1 MSDGNL
7 HTGMVTVRGRAHP
20 LADTVYA
27 EAPAGQTIAQLLGPG
42 AAQSVRV
49 ELGGEPVPRQLWPL
63 VKPKAGQ
70 QLTVT
75 AVPAGGSN
83 NKLLKIVVVI
93 VAIVYLYY
101 TWDFQG
107 ALQIVA
113 YGFTAVNLL
122 VPPPTPKLPGAGDPF
137 DTLNSLTGTQNR
149 ATVYSPIPCVIGT
162 VRFFPTHAALPYT
175 EIIGSDQYLRMMLD
189 LGPGD
194 LDVSDI
200 QIGETPIGTYD
211 DVEWEITTS
220 PTLYT
225 NDIYELG
232 VAVNLNASAATA
244 TRAGQ
249 AGSREMTL
257 DLQCPSGLF
266 GVDNKGRDVAGH
278 IAVTIEYRVVGTTPW
293 LNAAAASGLSMSS
306 GAIASDGST
315 TFTVS
320 SSARKAVRVGVRW
333 SLPTVG
339 QYEVRVTRGAT
350 SWDASTSTSY
360 SDMTWTVLRSVSSA
374 LPSTTGTTKLALR
387 IRATDQLNSV
397 VSTISVLASQR
408 IRTYDPATGL
418 WTTGVATSN
427 NAWVYH
433 WLLTAAPPQLV
444 ARLVPESRVD
454 IDAIV
459 DWAADC
465 DAMGYVYNALEESG
479 RTQFDLLRDV
489 LASSRATFGMRSG
502 KYSCV
507 RDVAQTT
514 PVQMFTPRNSWEFS
528 GQRLYFDPPH
538 ALRCQFTN
546 PAANNQQD
554 ELVVYADGYSV
565 DGAGGTTVATRFE
578 EMDLRMCTDPV
589 QVWRLGKY
597 HLKASELRTN
607 TYSWMAD
614 MEHLVCDRGQLV
626 TVANDIVEWGA
637 GSARIKTIAGD
648 RLSVTLDGAVTL
660 QAGLLYAMQVRRDD
674 AVQTVTNTT
683 TTGAGD
689 VATFAFAA
697 ALAAAVKVGDL
708 CIIGERTL
716 VSRRLIVQRIQPQ
729 QDLTARLTGVD
740 EAPDVP
746 AAGTGTPPPFVS
758 GITGTPW
765 CAAPPPPDVNVRISD
780 SAANDAGVIHAVA
793 GISGAA
799 KPGIHRMPL
808 YGGGCPTVD
817 SMVIVVVDGADT
829 PKRAGDVVAGDV
841 LRRFDP
847 RTLAPSTTVVTHSEQ
862 ELQPCVEITTAAG
875 KVLRCSTSAPIP
887 TRRGGLRLAP
897 NVGGHDMPVRVDGAA
912 AWSAATRIR
921 SLGLRA
927 VQHISCND
935 GCFWVDDCGH
945 HNKAPRQALER

>member
-1 MSDGNL
+1 MADGNL
-7 HTGMVTVRGRAHP
+7 IRGMVTVVGRAHP
-20 LADTVYA
+20 FADTVYA
-27 EAPAGQTIAQLLGPG
+27 EAQAGQTIAQLLGEG

-49 ELGGEPVPRQLWPL
+49 DLGGELVPRQLWAR

-75 AVPAGGSN
+75 AVPMGGGNN

-93 VAIVYLYY
+93 VAVVLAFYGQYY
-101 TWDFQG
+101 YAGQVLAW
-107 ALQIVA
+107 
-113 YGFTAVNLL
+113 GFTVVNLL
-122 VPPPTPKLPGAGDPF
+122 VPPPQPKLPGAGDPF

-175 EIIGSDQYLRMMLD
+175 EIIGSDQYLRLMLD

-200 QIGETPIGTYD
+200 LIGETPIGTYD
-211 DVEWEITTS
+211 DVEWEITPT

-225 NDIYELG
+225 NDIYELA

-249 AGSREMTL
+249 SNSREMSL

-278 IAVTIEYRVVGTTPW
+278 IAVTIEYRVVGSGTW
-293 LNAAAASGLSMSS
+293 LNAAAAAGVSMSS
-306 GAIASDGST
+306 GAISSDGST

-333 SLPTVG
+333 SLPAVG

-350 SWDASTSTSY
+350 TWDNSTTTSY

-433 WLLTAAPPQLV
+433 WLLTAAPPQMV

-465 DAMGYVYNALEESG
+465 HAMGYVYNALEEAG
-479 RTQFDLLRDV
+479 RTQLELLRDV
-489 LASSRATFGMRSG
+489 LAAGRATFDMYNG
-502 KYSCV
+502 KYGCV
-507 RDVAQTT
+507 RDVAQAT
-514 PVQMFTPRNSWEFS
+514 PVQMFTTRNSWEFR
-528 GQRLYFDPPH
+528 GNRAFFDPPH
-538 ALRCQFTN
+538 ALRCQFIN
-546 PAANNQQD
+546 PQANNQQD
-554 ELVVYADGYSV
+554 ELVVYADGYSA
-565 DGAGGTTVATRFE
+565 DGAGGTAIATRFE
-578 EMDLRMCTDPV
+578 PMDLRMSTDPV
-589 QVWRLGKY
+589 PVWRLGKY
-597 HLKASELRTN
+597 HLKASELRPN
-607 TYSWMAD
+607 TYSWMTD
-614 MEHLVCDRGQLV
+614 MEYLVCKRGQLV
-626 TVANDIVEWGA
+626 TAENDVVEWGA
-637 GSARIKTIAGD
+637 GSARIKTVAAD

-660 QAGLLYAMQVRRDD
+660 QTGLLYAMQVRSDD
-674 AVQTVTNTT
+674 GVQAVANTS

-689 VATFAFAA
+689 VATFAFAT
-697 ALAAAVKVGDL
+697 ALPASVQVGDL
-708 CIIGERTL
+708 AVIGERTL
-716 VSRRLIVQRIQPQ
+716 VTQRLIVQRIEPQ
-729 QDLTARLTGVD
+729 QDLTARITAVD

-758 GITGTPW
+758 AITGTPW

-808 YGGGCPTVD
+808 YGGGCPTID
-817 SMVIVVVDGADT
+817 SMVLVVVDGADV
-829 PKRAGDVVAGDV
+829 PRRAGDVVPGDV
-841 LRRFDP
+841 LRTFDP
-847 RTLAPSTTVVTHSEQ
+847 DTLAPTTATVTDSVQ
-862 ELQPCVEITTAAG
+862 ELQPCVAVSTAAG
-875 KVLRCSTSAPIP
+875 KVLRCSTSAPLP
-887 TRRGGLRLAP
+887 TRRGKLVLAP
-897 NVGGHDMPVRVDGAA
+897 NAACHDIAVRVAGAS
-912 AWSAATRIR
+912 AWSAVTRIR
-921 SLGLRA
+921 SLGLQP
-927 VQHISCND
+927 VQHISCSD
-935 GCFWVDDCGH
+935 GCFWADDCGH
-945 HNKAPRQALER
+945 HNKAPRQGLER

>member
-1 MSDGNL
+1 MADGN
-7 HTGMVTVRGRAHP
+7 GIVTLLGRAHP
-20 LADTVYA
+20 LAETVYA
-27 EAPAGQTIAQLLGPG
+27 EAQAGQTIAQLLGDG

-49 ELGGEPVPRQLWPL
+49 ELGGEVVPRQLWPL

-75 AVPAGGSN
+75 AVPMGGGSS

-93 VAIVYLYY
+93 VAFVYLWF
-101 TWDFQG
+101 TGFTDWQG
-107 ALQIVA
+107 AGMILSL
-113 YGFTAVNLL
+113 GFAAVNLL
-122 VPPPTPKLPGAGDPF
+122 VPPPMPKLPGAGDPF

-175 EIIGSDQYLRMMLD
+175 EIIGTDQYLRLMLD

-200 QIGETPIGTYD
+200 LIGETPIGTYD
-211 DVEWEITTS
+211 DVEWEITPT

-225 NDIYELG
+225 NDIYELV
-232 VAVNLNASAATA
+232 VAVNMNGSAATA

-249 AGSREMTL
+249 SNSREMSL

-278 IAVTIEYRVVGTTPW
+278 IAVTIEYRVVGSGTW
-293 LNAAAASGLSMSS
+293 LNAAAAAGVSMSS

-333 SLPTVG
+333 SLPTTG

-350 SWDASTSTSY
+350 TWDGTTTTSY
-360 SDMTWTVLRSVSSA
+360 ADMAWTVLRSVSSA

-408 IRTYDPATGL
+408 IRTYDPGTGL

-444 ARLVPESRVD
+444 ARLVPESRMA
-454 IDAIV
+454 IDEIV

-465 DAMGYVYNALEESG
+465 EAMGYVYNAMEEAG
-479 RTQFDLLRDV
+479 RTQMELLRDV
-489 LASSRATFGMRSG
+489 LASGRATFGMYNG
-502 KYSCV
+502 QYGCV
-507 RDVAQTT
+507 RDVAQST

-528 GQRLYFDPPH
+528 GQRLFFDPPH
-538 ALRCQFTN
+538 ALRCQFIN
-546 PAANNQQD
+546 PEANNQQD
-554 ELVVYADGYSV
+554 ERVVYADGYSA
-565 DGAGGTTVATRFE
+565 DGAGGTAVATRYE
-578 EMDLRMCTDPV
+578 PMDLRMCTDPV
-589 QVWRLGKY
+589 PVWRIGTY
-597 HLKASELRTN
+597 HLKASEKRVN

-614 MEHLVCDRGQLV
+614 MEHLVCKRGHLV
-626 TVANDIVEWGA
+626 TVANDVVEWGA
-637 GSARIKTIAGD
+637 GSARLKTIAGD
-648 RLSVTLDGAVTL
+648 RKSVTLDGAVTL
-660 QAGLLYAMQVRRDD
+660 QAGLLYAMQVRSDD
-674 AVQTVTNTT
+674 AVQAVINTS

-689 VATFAFAA
+689 VAAFAFAT
-697 ALAAAVKVGDL
+697 ALPANVQVGDL
-708 CIIGERTL
+708 CVIGERTL
-716 VSRRLIVQRIQPQ
+716 VTQRLIVQRIEPQ
-729 QDLTARLTGVD
+729 QDLSARLTGVD

-758 GITGTPW
+758 SITGTPW

-780 SAANDAGVIHAVA
+780 SAADDAGVIHAVA

-799 KPGIHRMPL
+799 KPGIHRIPL
-808 YGGGCPTVD
+808 YGGGCPTID
-817 SMVIVVVDGADT
+817 STVIVVVDGADV
-829 PKRAGDVVAGDV
+829 PKRAGDVEPGDV
-841 LRRFDP
+841 LRTFDP
-847 RTLAPSTTVVTHSEQ
+847 DTLEPSAAVVTDSMQ
-862 ELQPCVEITTAAG
+862 EMQPCVAVSTAAG
-875 KVLRCSTSAPIP
+875 KLMRCSTSAPIP
-887 TRRGGLRLAP
+887 THRGGLRLAP
-897 NVGGHDMPVRVDGAA
+897 NIGGHDMPVRVDGAA

-921 SLGLRA
+921 SLGMLL
-927 VQHISCND
+927 VQRISCND

-945 HNKAPRQALER
+945 HNKKARDVEDR